1 MSETQQYILHI
12 PDNVREDSLAYRAQV
27 EKFLKGDTSAAA
39 FRAYRVPMGIYEQRT
54 SDRYMVRVRIAA
66 GLVLP
71 HQLYRIA
78 ALSKKYGNGIIH
90 ITTRQ
95 DIQIHDVGIEDT
107 PDILESLL
115 EVNLSPRGGGG
126 NTVRN
131 ITACPQAG
139 FCIKENFN
147 AAPYAV
153 ALAGYLL
160 ADNSSFNLPRKFKV
174 AFSGCSDDCA
184 YASVADLGFFAHI
197 KDGAKGFAV
206 YAGGGLGPNPL
217 VATKIEEFIK
227 DSEIFQTA
235 EAVKRLFD
243 KYGDRLNK
251 SKARL
256 RYVLAKAGPEEFVR
270 MYKQEL
276 AEVRKTGLSSTI
288 PQLRSVT
295 PPQIKELSYVTVR
308 LIHGDI
314 PADDLIK
321 VARIAETF
329 GQGPIR
335 TTQRQDII
343 IAGISSGSF
352 DKTLDEL
359 RQVKSVSVAAK
370 MDAHARAGSPCY
382 AAPPI
387 VVCTGAATCKLGLC
401 LSKNLADAI
410 AAELEKK
417 NVARPSLRL
426 HSGQAWPYLHG
437 LEARA
442 TKEDEDF
449 VIKISGCP
457 NSCGSHHIALLGF
470 EGTAKRIG
478 GRLMPFY
485 NVLGGAQIREGS
497 AKLAERF
504 GAIAAKKIPQFVG
517 EALEDGLDKKRIA
530 ELVDKYSKLPDVVPE
545 DYFFDFGQNQPF
557 SLAGRGPGECGAG
570 VMDVIR
576 VDINQAKDAIA
587 EAIGAQTGKNEEV
600 YKALVAAARAL
611 LVIFGLEPKKDREVF
626 SAFAE
631 HLIKPGWVRS
641 QTQQILDSA
650 LDWRMGDKAS
660 IENLLPEVRELI
672 ERIESLFAS
681 LDSNL
686 KFRVEPYGYQ
696 KSEDRGQKTE
706 DGGQKT
712 EDGGQKSEVGREGSI
727 HSIDLRGV
735 ACPMNFVKAKLELEK
750 INVGEILEILLDEG
764 EPVAN
769 VPASFTEQGEEVL
782 EIEKRQNFYC
792 VKVRR
797 KN

>member
-1 MSETQQYILHI
+1 MSETQEYILRIH
-12 PDNVREDSLAYRAQV
+12 DNVREDTLAYRAQV
-27 EKFLKGDTSAAA
+27 EKFINGDTSPAA

-54 SDRYMVRVRIAA
+54 SGRYMVRVRIGA

-71 HQLYRIA
+71 QQLYRIA
-78 ALSKKYGNGIIH
+78 ALSKKYGNSLIH

-95 DIQIHDVGIEDT
+95 DIQIHDVDIKDT
-107 PDILESLL
+107 PDILEGLL
-115 EVNLSPRGGGG
+115 EANLSSRGGGG

-139 FCIKENFN
+139 FCHKENFDV
-147 AAPYAV
+147 APYAV
-153 ALAGYLL
+153 ALAEYLL
-160 ADNSSFNLPRKFKV
+160 QNNSSFNLPRKFKA

-197 KDGAKGFAV
+197 KDGVRGFSV
-206 YAGGGLGPNPL
+206 YAGGGLGSNPL
-217 VATKIEEFIK
+217 VATKIEDFIK

-270 MYKQEL
+270 MYKTEL
-276 AEVRKTGLSSTI
+276 AEVRKAGKPGNI
-288 PQLRSVT
+288 PKIRSVV
-295 PPQIKELSYVTVR
+295 PSEIKELSHVTVR

-314 PADDLIK
+314 SADDLTK
-321 VARIAETF
+321 VAQIAETF

-343 IAGISSGSF
+343 ITGISSSSF
-352 DKTLDEL
+352 EKTLNEL
-359 RQVKSVSVAAK
+359 RQIKSVVIDKAIPK
-370 MDAHARAGSPCY
+370 
-382 AAPPI
+382 I

-401 LSKNLADAI
+401 LSKNLAGAI
-410 AAELEKK
+410 AVELEKK
-417 NVARPSLRL
+417 NIQV
-426 HSGQAWPYLHG
+426 
-437 LEARA
+437 
-442 TKEDEDF
+442 KDEDF
-449 VIKISGCP
+449 AIKISGCP
-457 NSCGSHHIALLGF
+457 NSCGGHHIASLGF

-485 NVLGGAQIREGS
+485 NVLGGAQIREGG

-504 GAIAAKKIPQFVG
+504 GAIAAKRTPQFAA
-517 EALEDGLDKKRIA
+517 EALARGLDKEHIA
-530 ELVDKYSKLPDVVPE
+530 ELVNKYGKLPDVVPE
-545 DYFFDFGQNQPF
+545 DYFFDFGQNEPF
-557 SLAGRGPGECGAG
+557 SLAGKGPGECGAG

-576 VDINQAKDAIA
+576 VDINQAKDAII
-587 EAIGAQTGKNEEV
+587 EAVGIQAGASEQI

-631 HLIKPGWVRS
+631 NLIKPGWVKS
-641 QTQQILDSA
+641 QTQQILDDA

-660 IENLLPEVRELI
+660 IENLLPAVGELI
-672 ERIESLFAS
+672 ERVELLFAS

-686 KFRVEPYGYQ
+686 KFRIEPYN
-696 KSEDRGQKTE
+696 QKTE
-706 DGGQKT
+706 VRGQR
-712 EDGGQKSEVGREGSI
+712 SENRKPESV
-727 HSIDLRGV
+727 HSIDLRCV

-764 EPVAN
+764 EPVDN

-797 KN
+797 KK